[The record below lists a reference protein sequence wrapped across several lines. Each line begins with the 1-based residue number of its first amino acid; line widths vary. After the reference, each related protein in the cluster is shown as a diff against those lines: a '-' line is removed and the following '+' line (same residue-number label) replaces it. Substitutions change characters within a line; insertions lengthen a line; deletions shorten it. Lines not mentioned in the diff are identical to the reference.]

1 MDRDLLSRYRFFR
14 GRGWRVGHDA
24 EDALALARAEKRAE
38 DERLVV
44 VWEPEQESY
53 RDVYGDDPPE
63 GVEFFW
69 VAVYPAD
76 AVDSYGNVLKGHGAD
91 HLASLGFVDNADRG
105 FMRWQEACLL
115 SEALDALDAERDAI
129 ATRGAAELASRA
141 TLAGNVVQS

>member
-38 DERLVV
+38 DEGLVC
-44 VWEPEQESY
+44 VWEQEQESY
-53 RDVYGDDPPE
+53 RSVYGDDPPA

-69 VAVYPAD
+69 VAVYPPEAI
-76 AVDSYGNVLKGHGAD
+76 DSYGNVLRGHRGD

-105 FMRWQEACLL
+105 YMRWQEASLL
-115 SEALDALDAERDAI
+115 SEALDRLDKERDRE
-129 ATRGAAELASRA
+129 ATVQAAELASRA
-141 TLAGNVVQS
+141 TYAGVSP